1 MGVVQERKRA
11 RERRERSEKREKRDH
26 AHKGRRNTGTGAKKR
41 CRKRSRNT
49 VDGAS
54 IWPTQ
59 RVGHNTVSGLYW
71 LSTVCIYINLINRTI
86 TRKIQNGKNNLL
98 AIFAYSGV
106 FIENKKR

>member
-1 MGVVQERKRA
+1 MGVVQERKRVREKRDSERKDSTNTWMGVVQERKRV

-41 CRKRSRNT
+41 CRKRSRKT

-59 RVGHNTVSGLYW
+59 RVGHNTMSL
-71 LSTVCIYINLINRTI
+71 
-86 TRKIQNGKNNLL
+86 RK
-98 AIFAYSGV
+98 
-106 FIENKKR
+106 